1 MSGSLNLFS
10 FSGLLIILTVPVITI
25 LSLKQKRSKIHVVW
39 SIFNIAVGIWGL
51 GAFLISISR
60 DPESS
65 LLYWKLAHVG
75 IIFIPPLH
83 YHVSSVFCEL
93 SNKKVL
99 AVLYLQSSL
108 FLILSF
114 SDKLFQNDLRIVF
127 SSFYYIQPTAWYYI
141 FFAVWVSVACAG
153 TLNYLLAYRRL
164 TGIKKVQIKYFILVF
179 VFGFSGGLT
188 NFLPVFH
195 LDIYP
200 YGNFLLP
207 IYPIIFTYAILRY
220 RLMDIDL
227 VIKKG
232 MVYSLSA
239 GILASLFVILVL
251 SMTKY
256 VENITGATSHAIT
269 IIAALTIAVLFNPLK
284 NRVQKI
290 IDKNFY
296 KRTYNYFE
304 VIRDIS
310 HTLTTIFELKT
321 INEFI
326 ANTIF
331 DSLGL
336 NSIYVLT
343 AASGRNCEVVY
354 QRLNKYTKKNE
365 LNVAEQG
372 NLAHNSELIRFMIE
386 SENIL
391 IKDELP
397 AFEGKIGQDGIK
409 RIRRELELFA
419 GEAVASVFIEGQL
432 ALLLILG
439 EKLSGDIFTREDIN
453 LLKTISDQIAIAA
466 RNARLYKDK
475 LDSEKLA
482 SIGMMAATFAHEV
495 RNPLT
500 SLKTFAQLMPEKYDD
515 VEFREGFS
523 KIVVGEIQKIDD
535 LISDLL
541 DFSAEKKSARVA
553 EYDLVEIVD
562 ETIDY
567 VKGKLGLARKN
578 IIIEKEYARKSV
590 IMMGDA
596 KQLRQLFTNLVTNG
610 CQAMNGEGMLRV
622 KINPDGDN
630 VDVSI
635 TDTGKGIHPDD
646 IPKIF
651 DPFVTNKETGTGLG
665 LPISKKI
672 LEEHNGRLHV
682 ESTLS
687 KGSTFTVTLPVQKI

>member
-310 HTLTTIFELKT
+310 HTLTTMFELKT

-590 IMMGDA
+590 IMMGDV